1 MKLFNNFKSRF
12 AARQRISENIVTLF
26 SLREEQSLRKVLSRY
41 LWKIISL
48 ATGKTKVSPRLRRF
62 DKFLS
67 LVFKNFKNHG
77 AAFTIKW
84 LKACHMTVQRKLSSS
99 PCESLRD
106 IEPNLPLP
114 RLINGLPSFI
124 GTMDRKMIR
133 MGHPG
138 TIRLWLSILSIYR
151 ILQGPLNPKLN
162 TITDKFEGDFNII
175 KRIISVSKD
184 VYNFNVKNGV
194 ITPISPK
201 KLAANDITKSLSA
214 GPNGPVSVT
223 QIITDAIGMAK
234 YPEIYNPYHDYC
246 KVTRSQIIEMLDH
259 SINFSYDMIT
269 NHGTGWVKISSKIS
283 FDDIA
288 LGKLSFKEEAAGKL
302 RIFAICDIWT
312 QSLFKPLHDELFNF
326 LKSLPNDGTFDQDKS
341 FARAMEKAQLYNCG
355 YSVDLSSAT
364 DRLPI
369 DLQVG
374 ILDFMSGLPIGN
386 LWKDILV
393 LRPYMVR
400 ENKYIKN
407 IDYVHYNTGQPMG
420 CLSSW
425 AMLAVT
431 HHFILQTCAFH
442 VYGTRR
448 WFDKY
453 EILGDDLV
461 IFDKAIYL
469 EYCRLMDL
477 LKVGVNPS
485 KSLFSEGVSAI
496 EFAKR
501 TGVNGKD
508 VSGLSFK
515 QFISEDSIMGRMNI
529 VLSASKRGLITS
541 IPLLLRVLERT
552 KGDQLSSSPKGKEIL
567 MTSLMGLLGYFVNS
581 NRITLIDAVAFTV
594 DPQDEE
600 LENLDKPSLPFTMTL
615 HEILDLFRSESSDK
629 VAKWEPSRISSWD
642 DRKDIARTEIV
653 PYMAD
658 SMVREALSRALL
670 FANNYDSVLDS
681 YAHSLVNYDECISK
695 FSSIELAQLRSFSE
709 MFLLQGRDPQDIA
722 DEVYDFLYN
731 ARELPTMKEAIHFV
745 EVVDNFISS
754 FKFEPNSKVNSRA
767 ELSWMAK
774 DISNA
779 GKLKGTPYWRLLS

>member
-1 MKLFNNFKSRF
+1 MKLINNFKSRF
-12 AARQRISENIVTLF
+12 AARQRISSNVVTLF
-26 SLREEQSLRKVLSRY
+26 SLRDEKSLRKVLSRY

-48 ATGKTKVSPRLRRF
+48 ATGHTKVSPRLRRF

-77 AAFTIKW
+77 ATFTIKW
-84 LKACHMTVQRKLSSS
+84 LKACHMSVQRKLSSN
-99 PCESLRD
+99 PCNSLRD
-106 IEPNLPLP
+106 IECSLPLP
-114 RLINGLPSFI
+114 RLINGLPVFI
-124 GTMDRKMIR
+124 GTMDRKAIR
-133 MGHPG
+133 NNHPG
-138 TIRLWLSILSIYR
+138 TIRLWLTILSVYR
-151 ILQGPLNPKLN
+151 ILEGPVIPKLN
-162 TITDKFEGDFNII
+162 TITDVFEGDYDTI
-175 KRIISVSKD
+175 KRIIGVSKD
-184 VYNFNVKNGV
+184 VYNFNAKERVFKPFSLRN
-194 ITPISPK
+194 
-201 KLAANDITKSLSA
+201 LASEDIHRSLAS
-214 GPNGPVSVT
+214 GPNGPVAVT
-223 QIITDAIGMAK
+223 NVVTDAIALAK
-234 YPEIYNPYHDYC
+234 YPEIYDPFRMYC
-246 KVTRSQIIEMLDH
+246 LHTKSGLLKMLDQ
-259 SINFSYDMIT
+259 SINFAYDVIE
-269 NHGTGWVKISSKIS
+269 NHGTSWTRKTESIS
-283 FDDIA
+283 FDEIA
-288 LGKLSFKEEAAGKL
+288 LGKLAFKEEAAGKL

-312 QSLFKPLHDELFNF
+312 QSLFKPLHDELFRF
-326 LKSLPNDGTFDQDKS
+326 LKQLPNDGTFDQDRS
-341 FARAMEKAQLYNCG
+341 FERSMEKAQTYGCG

-374 ILDFMSGLPIGN
+374 ILDFMSGAPIGK

-393 LRPYMVR
+393 LRPYMIR
-400 ENKYIKN
+400 KNKYIKDV
-407 IDYVHYNTGQPMG
+407 DYVHYSTGQPMG

-485 KSLFSEGVSAI
+485 KSLISDDLTAI

-501 TGVNGKD
+501 TGVNNVD

-529 VLSASKRGLITS
+529 VLSASKRGLISS
-541 IPLLLRVLERT
+541 IPLLLRALERT
-552 KGDQLSSSPKGKEIL
+552 KGDVLNSTPKGKEVL

-581 NRITLIDAVAFTV
+581 NKITLVDAVAFTV

-600 LENLDKPSLPFTMTL
+600 LENLDKPSLPITMTL
-615 HEILDLFRSESSDK
+615 HEVLDLLRSIRIAPTER
-629 VAKWEPSRISSWD
+629 WEPSRISD
-642 DRKDIARTEIV
+642 FRDRKGVARTEII

-658 SMVREALSRALL
+658 SLVREALSRALL
-670 FANNYDSVLDS
+670 FANNYDTVLDA
-681 YAHSLVNYDECISK
+681 YAKSLISDAFAFDS
-695 FSSIELAQLRSFSE
+695 FSNIERAQFRSLSE
-709 MFLLQGRDPQDIA
+709 MFLLRDRDPEDVK
-722 DEVYDFLYN
+722 DEVYDFLLQSK
-731 ARELPTMKEAIHFV
+731 ELPTMEEATKFV
-745 EVVDNFISS
+745 ELVDNFISS
-754 FKFEPNSKVNSRA
+754 FKFEPNSRVSRNS
-767 ELSWMAK
+767 ELAWMMK
-774 DISNA
+774 DIQNA

>member
-1 MKLFNNFKSRF
+1 MKLLNFKSRF
-12 AARQRISENIVTLF
+12 AARQRISSNIVTLF
-26 SLREEQSLRKVLSRY
+26 SLREERSLRKVLSSY
-41 LWKIISL
+41 VWKIISL

-84 LKACHMTVQRKLSSS
+84 LKACHMTVQRKLSSC

-106 IEPNLPLP
+106 VEPNLPLP

-133 MGHPG
+133 EGHPG

-151 ILQGPLNPKLN
+151 ILSGPLSPKLN
-162 TITDKFEGDFNII
+162 TITDKYNGDHDII
-175 KRIISVSKD
+175 KRIIMVSKD
-184 VYNFNVKNGV
+184 VYNFNVKEKV
-194 ITPISPK
+194 IPSFISK
-201 KLAANDITKSLSA
+201 NLASNDIHKSLSA
-214 GPNGPVSVT
+214 GPNGPVAAT
-223 QIITDAIGMAK
+223 QVITDAIAMAK
-234 YPEIYNPYHDYC
+234 YPEIYNPFVSYC
-246 KVTRSQIIEMLDH
+246 KLTKSVIIEMLDH
-259 SINFSYDMIT
+259 SINFSYDMIV
-269 NHGTGWVKISSKIS
+269 NHGTDWIKRSSKIS

-312 QSLFKPLHDELFNF
+312 QSLFKPLHDELFAF
-326 LKSLPNDGTFDQDKS
+326 LKGLPNDGTFDQDAS
-341 FARAMEKAQLYNCG
+341 FARALEKAQVNNCG

-386 LWKDILV
+386 LWKEILV

-400 ENKYIKN
+400 ENKYIKD

-448 WFDKY
+448 WFSNY

-477 LKVGVNPS
+477 LNVGVNPS
-485 KSLFSEGVSAI
+485 KSLVSEGVSAI

-515 QFISEDSIMGRMNI
+515 QFIAEDSVMGRMNL

-541 IPLLLRVLERT
+541 IPLILRLLART
-552 KGDQLSSSPKGKEIL
+552 KGDQLTSSPKGKEML
-567 MTSLMGLLGYFVNS
+567 MTSLMGLLGYFVNNNKIS
-581 NRITLIDAVAFTV
+581 LIDAVAFTV
-594 DPQDEE
+594 DPHDEE
-600 LENLDKPSLPFTMTL
+600 MENLDKPSLPFTMTL
-615 HEILDLFRSESSDK
+615 HEIFNLFKLETS
-629 VAKWEPSRISSWD
+629 VAPAKWEPSCISSFD
-642 DRKDIARTEIV
+642 DRKDIAKTEIV
-653 PYMAD
+653 PFMAD
-658 SMVREALSRALL
+658 SMVREALSRSLL
-670 FANNYDSVLDS
+670 FANNYDSLLDE
-681 YAHSLVNYDECISK
+681 YAHSLINYEVGVSVFSK
-695 FSSIELAQLRSFSE
+695 IELAQLRSFSE
-709 MFLLQGRDPQDIA
+709 MFLLKNKDPQDLA
-722 DEVYDFLYN
+722 DEVYDFLLR
-731 ARELPTMKEAIHFV
+731 ARELPTMKEAVHFV
-745 EVVDNFISS
+745 EMTDNFISS
-754 FKFEPNSKVNSRA
+754 LKFEPNSRVNKTA

-779 GKLKGTPYWRLLS
+779 GKLTGTPYWRLLS

>member
-1 MKLFNNFKSRF
+1 MKLINNFKSRF
-12 AARQRISENIVTLF
+12 AARQRVSSNIVTLF
-26 SLREEQSLRKVLSRY
+26 SLRDEQLLRKTLSKY
-41 LWKIISL
+41 IWKIISI
-48 ATGKTKVSPRLRRF
+48 ATGKVKVSPRLRRF
-62 DKFLS
+62 DKFLW
-67 LVFKNFKNHG
+67 LVFKYFKNHG
-77 AAFTIKW
+77 ASFTIRW
-84 LKACHMTVQRKLSSS
+84 LKACHMSVQRKLSSN
-99 PCESLRD
+99 PCTTLRD
-106 IEPNLPLP
+106 VDPQLPLP

-133 MGHPG
+133 MNHPS

-151 ILQGPLNPKLN
+151 ILEGPLNPKLN
-162 TITDKFEGDFNII
+162 TITDKFDGDFDII
-175 KRIISVSKD
+175 KRIVSVSKD
-184 VYNFNVKNGV
+184 VYNFNVERKTFHRLNFRALSASDV
-194 ITPISPK
+194 
-201 KLAANDITKSLSA
+201 TKSLSA
-214 GPNGPVSVT
+214 GPNGSVAVT
-223 QIITDAIGMAK
+223 QIITDAIAMAK
-234 YPEIYNPYHDYC
+234 YPEIYNVYKKYC
-246 KVTRSQIIEMLDH
+246 VLTNSRILFMLDH
-259 SINFSYDMIT
+259 SIKFAYDMIE
-269 NHGTGWVKISSKIS
+269 NHGVSWVKKSSSIS

-302 RIFAICDIWT
+302 RIFAICDYWT
-312 QSLFKPLHDELFNF
+312 QSLFAPLHNELFRF
-326 LKSLPNDGTFDQDKS
+326 LKELPNDGTFDQDKS
-341 FARAMEKAQLYNCG
+341 FLRAMEKAKIYNCG

-374 ILDFMSGLPIGN
+374 ILDFLFDKPIGV

-400 ENKYIKN
+400 KNKYIKD

-442 VYGTRR
+442 VYGTRV

-477 LKVGVNPS
+477 LKVGINPS
-485 KSLFSEGVSAI
+485 KSLISEELNAI

-501 TGVNGKD
+501 TGVDGND

-529 VLSASKRGLITS
+529 VLSSAKRGLITS
-541 IPLLLRVLERT
+541 IPLLLRALERT
-552 KGDQLSSSPKGKEIL
+552 KGESLNSNPKGKEIL

-581 NRITLIDAVAFTV
+581 NKISLIDAVAFTV
-594 DPQDEE
+594 DPHDEDM
-600 LENLDKPSLPFTMTL
+600 ENLDKPSLPITMTL
-615 HEILDLFRSESSDK
+615 HEIVDLFKSMNVTSS
-629 VAKWEPSRISSWD
+629 VKWEASRISDFD
-642 DRKDIARTEIV
+642 DRKDVARTEIV

-670 FANNYDSVLDS
+670 FANNYDTVLDA
-681 YAHSLVNYDECISK
+681 YAKSLIDERAFK
-695 FSSIELAQLRSFSE
+695 LFSNIEKAQLRSFSE
-709 MFLLQGRDPQDIA
+709 MFLLQNRDPEDVK
-722 DEVYDFLYN
+722 DEVYDFLLKSH
-731 ARELPTMKEAIHFV
+731 ELPSMKEATKFV
-745 EVVDNFISS
+745 ELVDNFISS
-754 FKFEPNSKVNSRA
+754 FKFEPNSKVNKRA
-767 ELSWMAK
+767 ELTWMMK